1 MKARRRDVL
10 VATDGAVKG
19 VQLPDMRHVIG
30 YDLPKDVDS
39 HGARSDSDGRAHLCP
54 QCSACVARARNV
66 PVY

>member
-1 MKARRRDVL
+1 MGAMKARRRDVL

-39 HGARSDSDGRAHLCP
+39 HGARSD
-54 QCSACVARARNV
+54 
-66 PVY
+66 